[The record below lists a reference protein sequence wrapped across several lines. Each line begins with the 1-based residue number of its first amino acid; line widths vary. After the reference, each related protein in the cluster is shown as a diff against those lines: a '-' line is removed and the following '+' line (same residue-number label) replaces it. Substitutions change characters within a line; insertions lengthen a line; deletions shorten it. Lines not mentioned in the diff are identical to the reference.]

1 MSTYTKL
8 EWANYIRLLTYLVP
22 SGWHHALS
30 LISAA
35 LACSSLP
42 PWQSSPNSAAGIG
55 VLSNSS
61 AIFLCIWAGGRDT
74 VSAEARSASGHS
86 MARSGY
92 CLRGGPLGVE
102 LVPQPPCGVLR
113 SLLPASPPPRRPVY
127 PSLAIVRPRTSSWAH
142 ASWQRRNGGSGEFR
156 QTMS

>member
-1 MSTYTKL
+1 LHNSFMSRYTKL

-42 PWQSSPNSAAGIG
+42 PWQSSPNSATGIG

-61 AIFLCIWAGGRDT
+61 AIFLCISAGR
-74 VSAEARSASGHS
+74 E
-86 MARSGY
+86 GY
-92 CLRGGPLGVE
+92 CLRGGPLGVGA
-102 LVPQPPCGVLR
+102 LNGQIW
-113 SLLPASPPPRRPVY
+113 LLSPWRPARRRARDQ
-127 PSLAIVRPRTSSWAH
+127 LSWKKTNH
-142 ASWQRRNGGSGEFR
+142 KKD
-156 QTMS
+156 